1 MKNLL
6 TVLCLLSVF
15 VSSNVFADWY
25 KATAQPSLVVRDTPD
40 VSGNKLGNVPYGG
53 KVNVIGRVGGKES
66 IGGRSGY
73 WVKIQWK
80 SGNGYVFDAF
90 LSSMGDE
97 AAASPNT
104 SSHSGTNSRSSQS
117 EAQWFKS
124 NAKPSLVV
132 RKKPD
137 VSAGKLGNI
146 PYGGKIKVLKV
157 VSQRESIGGRT
168 GRWVKV
174 SWKNTTGYVF
184 DAYLEPADT
193 MRTGVNS
200 SKKSDDMDREVAMQ
214 LGLFS
219 MVAED
224 EGFAF
229 THDVVS
235 GKLGEGDSKQY
246 NFQLRKGKEYRIL
259 TACDGNCSDM
269 DGKLLDENG
278 NTVSKDFDS
287 DDLPMLEADPKWTG
301 DFTLKLTM
309 HRCSKEPCD
318 YAVAIFG
325 K

>member
-1 MKNLL
+1 M
-6 TVLCLLSVF
+6 
-15 VSSNVFADWY
+15 
-25 KATAQPSLVVRDTPD
+25 
-40 VSGNKLGNVPYGG
+40 PYGG

-66 IGGRSGY
+66 IGGRNGY
-73 WVKIQWK
+73 WVKIEWK
-80 SGNGYVFDAF
+80 NGNGYVFDAF
-90 LSSMGDE
+90 LDTASSSSS
-97 AAASPNT
+97 SPT
-104 SSHSGTNSRSSQS
+104 VPHSGTNSRSSQS

-132 RKKPD
+132 RSKPD

-174 SWKNTTGYVF
+174 NWQNTTGYVF
-184 DAYLEPADT
+184 DAFLEPADT

-200 SKKSDDMDREVAMQ
+200 SQESDGMDREVAMQ

-219 MVAED
+219 MVAEE
-224 EGFAF
+224 EGFSF
-229 THDVVS
+229 THDVVT
-235 GKLGEGDSKQY
+235 GKLTEGNSKEY
-246 NFQLRKGKEYRIL
+246 TFQLRQGKEYRIL

-278 NTVSKDFDS
+278 NTISKDFGK

-301 DFTLKLTM
+301 DFSLKLTM
-309 HRCSKEPCD
+309 HRCSKEPCE